1 MVTRYRLLALACIA
15 IAIAVLAVR
24 PVRTAGPFARDFEAY
39 WAAGAAS
46 SVHADPYGRAIWNAE
61 HRVPGVD
68 ARHDEILPF
77 IGPPHTLL
85 VWRAAERLPY
95 QYGAYVWW
103 VLLAA
108 SLLVLVVAILR
119 ASGAPI
125 TPLMFFAGAAL
136 AVSFA
141 PISSDLAL
149 GQIALPSFT
158 GAVLVTIFAARSVP
172 AATAAACLAFAQ
184 PNAALGLISQI
195 GRNRVTLAIVLGALA
210 TYLLGTLTA
219 GWTWP
224 ASYARAVLTHGL
236 AERFTAIQFNS
247 ASIAYAFGATS
258 HQATIVAGVIAVLA
272 ILGAVV
278 LAFVVR
284 DSFPRF
290 AGFSALIPFA
300 TGFFHEHDFV
310 VAFAAVLWCAL
321 RTKAA
326 ARAVALA
333 GTLLAGIDWLG
344 LAQRPS
350 GIAQSALL
358 AVAALAT
365 FVALDERLALRYVA
379 PVAVGVAAVFAAA
392 AILAMHNPV
401 PVWPDALGAYHAPAH
416 AGIATVWFEE
426 QRASGLT
433 EAVPAWGM
441 LRSLSLLGCVL
452 LVCAVALASRDRVLN
467 VDVHKVVER
476 RDRARM
482 EVL

>member
-15 IAIAVLAVR
+15 IATAVLAVR
-24 PVRTAGPFARDFEAY
+24 PVRTSGPFARDFEAY
-39 WAAGAAS
+39 WAAGATS

-61 HRVPGVD
+61 RRVPGVD
-68 ARHDEILPF
+68 ARHDEVLPF
-77 IGPPHTLL
+77 IGPPHALL
-85 VWRAAERLPY
+85 VWRIAARLPY
-95 QYGAYVWW
+95 QGAAYVWW

-119 ASGAPI
+119 ASGTPI
-125 TPLMFFAGAAL
+125 TPFAFFAAAVF

-158 GAVLVTIFAARSVP
+158 GAVLVAILAGWSVP
-172 AATAAACLAFAQ
+172 AAVAAACLAFVQ

-195 GRNRVTLAIVLGALA
+195 GRNRATLAIAIGALA

-224 ASYARAVLTHGL
+224 ATYARAVLIHGI
-236 AERFTAIQFNS
+236 AERFTAIQFNP
-247 ASIAYAFGATS
+247 ASIAYSFGTTA
-258 HQATIVAGVIAVLA
+258 HQATIIAIVIAVLA
-272 ILGAVV
+272 IAGAVV
-278 LAFVVR
+278 LAFVAR
-284 DSFPRF
+284 ESFPRF
-290 AGFSALIPFA
+290 AGFSALIPFV

-310 VAFAAVLWCAL
+310 VAFAAALWCAL
-321 RTKAA
+321 RTNGA
-326 ARAVALA
+326 ARAIALT

-350 GIAQSALL
+350 GVAQSALL
-358 AVAALAT
+358 AAAALAA
-365 FVALDERLALRYVA
+365 FVALGERLELRHA
-379 PVAVGVAAVFAAA
+379 AAVAVVVAAVFAAA
-392 AILAMHNPV
+392 AIVATHNPV

-416 AGIATVWFEE
+416 AGIAAVWFEE
-426 QRASGLT
+426 QRAGGLAR
-433 EAVPAWGM
+433 AVPAWGM
-441 LRSLSLLGCVL
+441 LRSLSLLGCIL
-452 LVCAVALASRDRVLN
+452 LAYAIALASRDRLLN

-476 RDRARM
+476 RDRVRV